1 MEKLGIEPRTS
12 RIQGEA
18 LQSERST
25 TELHPQVILIKK
37 KFKFKRN
44 LTKNFKEIYYGKR
57 MINKR

>member
-1 MEKLGIEPRTS
+1 
-12 RIQGEA
+12 
-18 LQSERST
+18 
-25 TELHPQVILIKK
+25 VILIKK